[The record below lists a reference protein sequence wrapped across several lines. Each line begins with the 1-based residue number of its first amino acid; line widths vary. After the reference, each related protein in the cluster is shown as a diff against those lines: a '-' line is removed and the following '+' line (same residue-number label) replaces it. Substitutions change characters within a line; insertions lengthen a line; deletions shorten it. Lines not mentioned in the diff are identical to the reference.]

1 MTSST
6 LLPARARLTSAL
18 AIAAGV
24 LAVAA
29 TAAPAAT
36 DPPPKA
42 PVEATAPSRDFAF
55 VNASGNETLGKEFPV
70 SGAGSQVASNA
81 RTIVHKDVGEYD
93 VFLAVANN
101 RRGELVGDQGGVAH
115 VRATGSIGGVCQ
127 TSSNINTTAGAG
139 RLQIPVHCSD
149 NFGRP
154 ANRPFTLSYTRGGSE
169 TGSLA
174 TVREAVNFGPIDPA
188 GDFPVQDTSINGVL
202 QDPTDPKTRSV
213 VLRTGPGAV
222 TVETAVL
229 PGTAPA
235 TIQVSPLISSGR
247 SQIEA
252 RGAVCGVV
260 SVANAQSAL
269 AGRGVVTQIKVECRG
284 PAGTGPINVP
294 IALSFA
300 RDINPLG
307 TNRLNTAYVNVPV
320 TTAASTVL
328 PADSVVNTV
337 LGTPGGATLKRIAA
351 GRYEVALANQQRHGI
366 GDTFSV
372 TAEGSTADC
381 QVTRNFADLA
391 KKVQRLGVACSGAP
405 GLQGVDTAFR
415 LQYTATPQPV
425 GTMRVAPAVVRTRPG
440 AVAHLR
446 LSWTHPE
453 SWRNLRRVEL
463 RMLRGAK
470 AVGRVVVQPGD
481 AILRARGA
489 IRLVTRDSRLI
500 RDGKTVIAELAL
512 RVDGAPSAQPLRVD
526 VAAVDRRG
534 RRQLEQGAATIRLRD

>member
-1 MTSST
+1 M
-6 LLPARARLTSAL
+6 
-18 AIAAGV
+18 

-36 DPPPKA
+36 DPPPVKA
-42 PVEATAPSRDFAF
+42 PVEATAPVRAFAF

-70 SGAGSQVASNA
+70 SGTGSQVASNA

-93 VFLAVANN
+93 VFLAVPVL
-101 RRGELVGDQGGVAH
+101 RGQVLVGDQGGVAH
-115 VRATGSIGGVCQ
+115 VRATGSLGGVCQ
-127 TSSNINTTAGAG
+127 TSSNINPTAGAG

-188 GDFPVQDTSINGVL
+188 GDFPVQDTSIDGVL
-202 QDPTDPKTRSV
+202 QDPADPKTRSV
-213 VLRTGPGAV
+213 VLRTGPGAA

-247 SQIEA
+247 SQVEA

-260 SVANAQSAL
+260 GVANGQSAL
-269 AGRGVVTQIKVECRG
+269 AGRGLVTKIKVECRG

-294 IALSFA
+294 IALSYA
-300 RDINPLG
+300 RGINPLG
-307 TNRLNTAYVNVPV
+307 TTRLNTAYVNVPR

-328 PADSVVNTV
+328 PAGNVFNTV

-381 QVTRNFADLA
+381 QVTRNVTDLA
-391 KKVQRLGVACSGAP
+391 KKVQRLGIACSGAP

-415 LQYTATPQPV
+415 LQYTATTGV
-425 GTMRVAPAVVRTRPG
+425 GTLRLAPALVRTRPG
-440 AVAHLR
+440 AIAHLR
-446 LSWTHPE
+446 LSWTHPQ
-453 SWRNLRRVEL
+453 SWRKLRRVEL
-463 RMLRGAK
+463 RVLRGAK

-481 AILRARGA
+481 ARLRARGA
-489 IRLVTRDSRLI
+489 IRLVTPDSRLV
-500 RDGKTVIAELAL
+500 RHGKTVTAELAL
-512 RVDGAPSAQPLRVD
+512 RVDGAPAAKPLRVD

-534 RRQLEQGAATIRLRD
+534 RRQLERGAATIRLRD